1 MARFGNIRRRSKE
14 GSTEKHPLQLR
25 NTSLPKPLYPKT
37 IETIDVVWEDA
48 VEEKDQGNEHTNTA
62 VCIATQHPR
71 LRQDKLRHKQTIRF
85 ALSTDF
91 YEDIFCPQGP
101 MDR

>member
-1 MARFGNIRRRSKE
+1 MFGADQKKAPPRSIRCNSE
-14 GSTEKHPLQLR
+14 TQVSP
-25 NTSLPKPLYPKT
+25 NLYQKT
-37 IETIDVVWEDA
+37 FETIDIAWEDA

-71 LRQDKLRHKQTIRF
+71 LRQDKLRHNKTIHITM
-85 ALSTDF
+85 STDF
-91 YEDIFCPQGP
+91 YEDIFRPQCP